1 MLSIHSLLPAVISYS
16 SHFLPP
22 CISQSAASYTDL
34 IPVVFIGF
42 LAPTWIPEVESFLPE
57 SGWVL
62 TLHLF
67 KHCLT
72 KLIRVLYFCM
82 KRA

>member
-62 TLHLF
+62 TLDLF
-67 KHCLT
+67 KHCLPA
-72 KLIRVLYFCM
+72 L
-82 KRA
+82 